1 MKKGSF
7 LNKNAMNTAKGMRK
21 VEHAKITPKHIDVYL
36 DAEARDDDPERTDL
50 KRDETSVRPES
61 KYYKSLD
68 PLKLGG
74 IKVSPKPNVFADLTP
89 GTGPMKVEL
98 QKHHLQRA
106 TYRLT
111 AAKKKQAFEDLLNNY
126 FHVNLLDT
134 AKEQLNQLLN
144 TPIRPLTEPEM
155 NNIEA
160 QLRSHDARLLNDTNA
175 LMHIIFDSRLLAAA
189 RNTLTNDQW
198 SQLLKY
204 ALLSLYQRSAQPPPP
219 WLGHAHVKDTTGVV
233 HDDIPVAE
241 VYSMPNTKTDKYGSQ
256 PNPEKTTQHQE
267 EAAEAMPVKPQS
279 SKTYPTSGK
288 RMGFKL
294 YYNQILNLLKEGADD
309 SLIQEAQKMLNMS
322 PHLPQAFITDI
333 VSNAKLRTL
342 QPGTLN
348 AQIAVELIRR
358 VFVDIYVNN
367 RPAQYTKAMLNAM
380 REAVTFFFREKETP

>member
-7 LNKNAMNTAKGMRK
+7 LDKNAMNKSRGMHK
-21 VEHAKITPKHIDVYL
+21 VEHAKVQPKHIDVYL

-160 QLRSHDARLLNDTNA
+160 QLKSHDARLLNDTNA

-198 SQLLKY
+198 SELLKY

-233 HDDIPVAE
+233 HDDIPVAT
-241 VYSMPNTKTDKYGSQ
+241 VYSMPNTKTDKFGSQ
-256 PNPEKTTQHQE
+256 PNPEKAAQHQQ
-267 EAAEAMPVKPQS
+267 EAMQAMPGTSKSSKPQ
-279 SKTYPTSGK
+279 PQSGK
-288 RMGFKL
+288 RIGFKL
-294 YYNQILNLLKEGADD
+294 YYDQIMNLLRDHADA
-309 SLIQEAQKMLNMS
+309 SLIQEGKRILNKS
-322 PHLPQAFITDI
+322 PHLPDSFTIYMVTNPAID
-333 VSNAKLRTL
+333 TL
-342 QPGTLN
+342 EPDKLN
-348 AQIAVELIRR
+348 ARQAVELIQDAYERIYY
-358 VFVDIYVNN
+358 DINH
-367 RPAQYTKAMLNAM
+367 PALYTHKMLDNL
-380 REAVTFFFREKETP
+380 REAVAFF